1 MGTLHLTVGASEF
14 YPNHPIKEDVK
25 KKLFPSPLW
34 RPAGGLHPA
43 PSPSWR
49 GFWFLPLWI
58 AAYFGGDA
66 NPSWWFP
73 GDGFI
78 SPWALDADP
87 LRSYASP
94 WVGFQCQPSSY
105 VKLEAYGFLGLSAG
119 AQD

>member
-1 MGTLHLTVGASEF
+1 MSRKNF
-14 YPNHPIKEDVK
+14 
-25 KKLFPSPLW
+25 SPL
-34 RPAGGLHPA
+34 PSGDLLVALHPA

-58 AAYFGGDA
+58 AAYCSGDA
-66 NPSWWFP
+66 NPSCWFA
-73 GDGFI
+73 GNGFI

-105 VKLEAYGFLGLSAG
+105 VKLEAYGFFGLCEG
-119 AQD
+119 A